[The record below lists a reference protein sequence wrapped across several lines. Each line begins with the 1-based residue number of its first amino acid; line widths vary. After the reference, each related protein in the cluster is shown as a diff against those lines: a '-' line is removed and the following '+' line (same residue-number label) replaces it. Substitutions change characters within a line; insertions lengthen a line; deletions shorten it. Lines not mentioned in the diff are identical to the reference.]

1 MAEGLTQQQ
10 IDELLGNIQSGELD
24 VNTIEA
30 SDEKK
35 IKEYDFRS
43 PKRISK
49 DQLKFLGNIFDNF
62 ARFLNMQL
70 ASVLRVGCSIDL
82 IEVEEQDYKEYNN
95 ALSDSVLIGIFDV
108 NSDLI
113 DSNENRIIIEMS
125 RPLSFCIIDL
135 LLGGDG
141 SGYDYIREYT
151 EIEVKIFEYV
161 FKMMENHLDGAWSN
175 YIELKHKMDMIE
187 TNSRIIQFLRP
198 DDSIALVTLKM
209 TIKNVEGNLN
219 ICIPTEFIEAIYPL
233 FDQSRY
239 STKQQDGKLETQRE
253 MLFDS
258 IKKSS
263 LEVKGI
269 LGETDIQLQDLLLL
283 QKGDIVILN
292 KRKRDVSPKVMIDD
306 DIWFDAEI
314 GKQKKQYAVKLKNRV

>member
-1 MAEGLTQQQ
+1 M
-10 IDELLGNIQSGELD
+10 
-24 VNTIEA
+24 
-30 SDEKK
+30 
-35 IKEYDFRS
+35 
-43 PKRISK
+43 
-49 DQLKFLGNIFDNF
+49 
-62 ARFLNMQL
+62 
-70 ASVLRVGCSIDL
+70 
-82 IEVEEQDYKEYNN
+82 
-95 ALSDSVLIGIFDV
+95 
-108 NSDLI
+108 
-113 DSNENRIIIEMS
+113 
-125 RPLSFCIIDL
+125 
-135 LLGGDG
+135 
-141 SGYDYIREYT
+141 
-151 EIEVKIFEYV
+151 
-161 FKMMENHLDGAWSN
+161 
-175 YIELKHKMDMIE
+175 
-187 TNSRIIQFLRP
+187 
-198 DDSIALVTLKM
+198 
-209 TIKNVEGNLN
+209 
-219 ICIPTEFIEAIYPL
+219 

>member
-209 TIKNVEGNLN
+209 TIKNVEGNLI
-219 ICIPTEFIEAIYPL
+219 ICIPT
-233 FDQSRY
+233 
-239 STKQQDGKLETQRE
+239 
-253 MLFDS
+253 
-258 IKKSS
+258 
-263 LEVKGI
+263 
-269 LGETDIQLQDLLLL
+269 
-283 QKGDIVILN
+283 
-292 KRKRDVSPKVMIDD
+292 
-306 DIWFDAEI
+306 
-314 GKQKKQYAVKLKNRV
+314 